1 MCYETKSLRG
11 AFDAFASIIIKPIQ
25 FDQEIDTAC
34 HMDYS
39 HTKLTDDYFDYIAE
53 CFPVMCASDEFDF
66 LPRAQKA
73 TQYYDQVDNLD
84 RDAIEQCLF
93 TLREFQSRCEVAASN
108 ENDLERLTDLA
119 LLKANASG
127 ILIEFET
134 KKSWRRNPLLYLK
147 IAFIGLDHAL
157 TKPASGWEERT
168 ERTSARLRAIPRLL
182 QQAIDNINTVPMAY
196 HQAALDMVGDCKVYL
211 REISKDFI
219 NISIGD
225 VNEEL
230 QKPLKALE
238 AVEQFLRTH
247 PPIPDQTFVL
257 SALETTLKDH
267 FSSTRSL
274 SEIFEIAQEEWGH
287 SLDQLK
293 KLQAD
298 VDPDKSW
305 QALYHAYS
313 PSDIDEKDTIAL
325 YQHEIER
332 LGRFFGD
339 HGFRDF
345 DLSSSLELCETPTYL
360 RSVRSSASFS
370 SALTADP
377 MERDVFYITTQ
388 FTEQRGEEAAD
399 LVKRRLHREYK
410 FLAAHE
416 TFPGHHLLDSVR
428 RKLDNPIRRQIE
440 SPLFYEGWA
449 YYGESLLA
457 EYGYV
462 DNPMDHLVDW
472 KRRLWRAAR
481 CQIDVGLTTGMLSR
495 DQAVELVTAAGFS
508 PIEANYQ
515 IDHFRLNPGYQLC
528 YSLGRY
534 EIMQLRKTYAN
545 RMDLDQFHRRLL
557 EGGQLPF
564 HLIEKRFEASLG
576 GGI

>member
-1 MCYETKSLRG
+1 
-11 AFDAFASIIIKPIQ
+11 
-25 FDQEIDTAC
+25 
-34 HMDYS
+34 MDDS
-39 HTKLTDDYFDYIAE
+39 HTKLTDDYFDYIAQ

-73 TQYYDQVDNLD
+73 TQYYDQVDSLD
-84 RDAIEQCLF
+84 RDAIEQCLSF
-93 TLREFQSRCEVAASN
+93 LREFQNRCDVAASN
-108 ENDLERLTDLA
+108 ENELERLTDLA

-127 ILIEFET
+127 VLIEFET
-134 KKSWRRNPLLYLK
+134 KKSWRHNPLLYLK

-157 TKPASGWEERT
+157 TKPASGPEERT
-168 ERTSARLRAIPRLL
+168 ERTSARLRAIPGLL
-182 QQAIDNINTVPMAY
+182 QQAIDNIDTVPMAY
-196 HQAALDMVGDCKVYL
+196 HRAALDMIGDCKVYL

-219 NISIGD
+219 NISIRD

-238 AVEQFLRTH
+238 AVEQSLRTR

-287 SLDQLK
+287 SLEQLK

-313 PSDIDEKDTIAL
+313 PSDIDEKDTISL

-332 LGRFFGD
+332 LGRFFRD

-345 DLSSSLELCETPTYL
+345 DLNSSLELCETPTYL

-388 FTEQRGEEAAD
+388 FTEQRGEEA
-399 LVKRRLHREYK
+399 
-410 FLAAHE
+410 
-416 TFPGHHLLDSVR
+416 GS
-428 RKLDNPIRRQIE
+428 
-440 SPLFYEGWA
+440 
-449 YYGESLLA
+449 
-457 EYGYV
+457 
-462 DNPMDHLVDW
+462 
-472 KRRLWRAAR
+472 
-481 CQIDVGLTTGMLSR
+481 LSR
-495 DQAVELVTAAGFS
+495 E
-508 PIEANYQ
+508 
-515 IDHFRLNPGYQLC
+515 
-528 YSLGRY
+528 
-534 EIMQLRKTYAN
+534 
-545 RMDLDQFHRRLL
+545 
-557 EGGQLPF
+557 
-564 HLIEKRFEASLG
+564 EKRPQTL
-576 GGI
+576 